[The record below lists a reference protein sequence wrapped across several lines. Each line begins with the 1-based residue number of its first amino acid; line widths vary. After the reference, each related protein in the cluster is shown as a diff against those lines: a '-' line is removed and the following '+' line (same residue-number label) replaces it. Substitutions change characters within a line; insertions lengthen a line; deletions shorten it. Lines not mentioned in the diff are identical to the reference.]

1 MSRDRRVI
9 VSRRWVGRAVDRSI
23 AHRAA
28 SLQYGYNMAIT
39 RVIATIPYFTAIPE
53 DAATNT
59 FYFASVAEPT
69 SGDAATIA
77 DRLDAFY
84 GTIDA
89 YLSPV
94 VSTTGGSYKF
104 YKMSDPQPRTPFI
117 TLTMDPLTVGA
128 SGLAEEVAVCL
139 SYNATPAS
147 GESPARRR
155 GRIFIGPLATNA
167 VTGGT
172 TTAFSQTS
180 VALRGALQVAAAQLA
195 DQSETFQ
202 WSVYSPTD
210 LIARQIVG
218 GYIDNSLDTQRRR
231 GRRPTARTTW
241 LGQP

>member
-1 MSRDRRVI
+1 
-9 VSRRWVGRAVDRSI
+9 
-23 AHRAA
+23 
-28 SLQYGYNMAIT
+28 MAIT
-39 RVIATIPYFTAIPE
+39 RVIATLPYFTSIPE
-53 DAATNT
+53 DCATNT

-94 VSTTGGSYKF
+94 LATTGGSYKF
-104 YKMSDPQPRTPFI
+104 YKMSDPEPRTPFI
-117 TLTMDPLTVGA
+117 TITMDPLTVGS
-128 SGLAEEVAVCL
+128 SGYAEEAAICL

-147 GESPARRR
+147 GASPARRR
-155 GRIFIGPLATNA
+155 GRIFIGPLSTTA
-167 VTGGT
+167 VTGST
-172 TTAFSQTS
+172 TTAFSQPAVAARGAIS
-180 VALRGALQVAAAQLA
+180 VAAQALA

-202 WSVYSPTD
+202 WAVYSPTD

-241 LGQP
+241 IGQA